1 MVELADIFQQAS
13 PDLRHAFP
21 GQMLPSHLRAMNDI
35 ALCRTPALGGSVY
48 ACDDCG
54 ALDYSYHSCRNR
66 HCPKCQDDRAQT
78 WLDSLRSRL
87 LPCDH
92 YLLTF
97 TLPAELRILARS
109 HQRLVYGILLREA
122 AAAP

>member
-1 MVELADIFQQAS
+1 
-13 PDLRHAFP
+13 
-21 GQMLPSHLRAMNDI
+21 MLVVA
-35 ALCRTPALGGSVY
+35 V
-48 ACDDCG
+48 
-54 ALDYSYHSCRNR
+54 
-66 HCPKCQDDRAQT
+66 